1 MVKRKLNSKWSQES
15 EQLRGFKRTCMDNL
29 LSTTEECLYF
39 KDLQSRFVLVNAGFL
54 ARVIP
59 DGTAEE
65 VIGKT
70 DFDLFSEE
78 HAASAFAD
86 EQQIIRTGEPV
97 VEKLER
103 ETFHDRPHNWVSST
117 KMPLKD
123 AARPD
128 HRDIR
133 HFPRRYD
140 ADHGGERSGLP
151 GPARP
156 GDRSREPGRP
166 HGPAVSGSCRA

>member
-39 KDLQSRFVLVNAGFL
+39 KDLQSRFVLVSAGFL

-59 DGTAEE
+59 DGTVEE

-97 VEKLER
+97 VGKLER

-117 KMPLKD
+117 KMPLRES
-123 AARPD
+123 AARSSG
-128 HRDIR
+128 HSA
-133 HFPRRYD
+133 FPATLRR
-140 ADHGGERSGLP
+140 
-151 GPARP
+151 
-156 GDRSREPGRP
+156 RSRRRTLWPTR
-166 HGPAVSGSCRA
+166 SCTTR